1 MLALDVLLFLHRRLR
16 LNQKQKN
23 PKKEKAAYR
32 GFFILKKN
40 GFDKIEGFEQKMEML
55 LLNLVFN
62 NTQ

>member
-1 MLALDVLLFLHRRLR
+1 MLALDVLLFLHRHLR

-40 GFDKIEGFEQKMEML
+40 GFEKNRG
-55 LLNLVFN
+55 V
-62 NTQ
+62 

>member
-23 PKKEKAAYR
+23 PKKKKAAYR

-40 GFDKIEGFEQKMEML
+40 GFKKIEGVEREMEML

-62 NTQ
+62 NAQ